1 MPGTN
6 HHAVQ
11 MVNGPETDRLILPR
25 SVDAS
30 GERSAESRGA
40 RPTGGS
46 SGSRNPAWADV
57 PWRTIVSVVGVVL
70 ATYIVL
76 ILVLATVRIIA
87 WVVVA
92 GFFAIVLAPLVRR
105 VQARVGDRRTV
116 ATSIVVIS
124 TLAAMV
130 GVITLFILPV
140 RSQLVNVLTDLPG
153 TVRDAARG
161 RGPIG
166 NLVKKLHIESYVQ
179 HNEVKLAK
187 AATKLNDYSV
197 ETATT
202 AISVVLAFITI
213 TLITFLFL
221 SQSEAMGRAVMNV
234 MPHRRR
240 ASVRRIA
247 VEAAGAVSGYVI
259 GNLLVSLVAGVAAFI
274 CLVSVRV
281 PSPVVL
287 ALFVAFADLIPLV
300 GATLGAAISV
310 LAAFLYSPTA
320 GLVSLIFFIIYQQ
333 VENGLIYPWI
343 MARKVNV
350 NPLVIL
356 LSVLVGVELFGIVG
370 ALLAVP
376 ASGALQVIIK
386 AVRQEHGREQLVL
399 PDNISEPVEMK
410 TR

>member
-1 MPGTN
+1 
-6 HHAVQ
+6 

-46 SGSRNPAWADV
+46 GGSRNPAWADV

-70 ATYIVL
+70 ATYVVL

-130 GVITLFILPV
+130 GVITLFIMPV

-153 TVRDAARG
+153 TVRDAAKG

-202 AISVVLAFITI
+202 AISVALAFITI

-221 SQSEAMGRAVMNV
+221 SQSEALGRAVMNV

-300 GATLGAAISV
+300 GATLGAAVSV

-399 PDNISEPVEMK
+399 PDNISDPVEMK

>member
-1 MPGTN
+1 
-6 HHAVQ
+6 

-46 SGSRNPAWADV
+46 GGSRNPAWADV

-70 ATYIVL
+70 ATYVVL

-130 GVITLFILPV
+130 GVITLFIMPV

-153 TVRDAARG
+153 TVRDAAKG

-202 AISVVLAFITI
+202 AISVALAFITI

-300 GATLGAAISV
+300 GATLGAAVSV

-399 PDNISEPVEMK
+399 PDNISDPVEMK

>member
-1 MPGTN
+1 
-6 HHAVQ
+6 

-46 SGSRNPAWADV
+46 GGSRNPAWADV

-70 ATYIVL
+70 ATYVVL

-130 GVITLFILPV
+130 GVITLFIMPV

-153 TVRDAARG
+153 TVRDAAKG

-202 AISVVLAFITI
+202 AISVALAFITI

-221 SQSEAMGRAVMNV
+221 SQSEAMGRAAMNV

-300 GATLGAAISV
+300 GATLGAAVSV

>member
-1 MPGTN
+1 
-6 HHAVQ
+6 
-11 MVNGPETDRLILPR
+11 MVNGPESDRLILPR

-30 GERSAESRGA
+30 GERGTDNRAA
-40 RPTGGS
+40 RSSGGGG
-46 SGSRNPAWADV
+46 GSRNPAWADV

-70 ATYIVL
+70 ATYILLV
-76 ILVLATVRIIA
+76 LVLAAARIIA
-87 WVVVA
+87 WVAVA

-105 VQARVGDRRTV
+105 VQAKVGDRRTV
-116 ATSIVVIS
+116 ATSIVVLS

-187 AATKLNDYSV
+187 AAAKLNDYSV

-202 AISVVLAFITI
+202 VISVALAFITI

-221 SQSEAMGRAVMNV
+221 SQSEAMGRAAMNV

-300 GATLGAAISV
+300 GATLGAAVCV

-356 LSVLVGVELFGIVG
+356 LSVLVGVELFGILG

-399 PDNISEPVEMK
+399 PDNISQSAEMP

>member
-1 MPGTN
+1 
-6 HHAVQ
+6 

-46 SGSRNPAWADV
+46 GGSRNPAWADV

-70 ATYIVL
+70 ATYVVL

-130 GVITLFILPV
+130 GVITLFIMPV

-153 TVRDAARG
+153 TVRDAAKG

-202 AISVVLAFITI
+202 AISVALAFITI

-221 SQSEAMGRAVMNV
+221 SQSEALGRAVMNV

-300 GATLGAAISV
+300 GATLGAAVSV

>member
-1 MPGTN
+1 
-6 HHAVQ
+6 

-46 SGSRNPAWADV
+46 GGSRNPAWADV

-70 ATYIVL
+70 ATYVVL

-130 GVITLFILPV
+130 GVITLFIMPV

-153 TVRDAARG
+153 TVRDAAKG

-202 AISVVLAFITI
+202 AISVALAFITI

-221 SQSEAMGRAVMNV
+221 SQSEALGRAVMNV

-300 GATLGAAISV
+300 GATLGAAVSV

-399 PDNISEPVEMK
+399 QDNISDPVEMK

>member
-1 MPGTN
+1 
-6 HHAVQ
+6 
-11 MVNGPETDRLILPR
+11 MVNGPESDRLILPR
-25 SVDAS
+25 SVDGA
-30 GERSAESRGA
+30 GERGAESRGG
-40 RPTGGS
+40 RPSGGS
-46 SGSRNPAWADV
+46 GGSRNPAWADV

-70 ATYIVL
+70 ATYILLV
-76 ILVLATVRIIA
+76 LVLATVRIIA
-87 WVVVA
+87 WVAVA

-105 VQARVGDRRTV
+105 VQVKVGDRRTV
-116 ATSIVVIS
+116 ATSIVVFS

-153 TVRDAARG
+153 TVHDAARG
-161 RGPIG
+161 KGPIG

-187 AATKLNDYSV
+187 AAAKLNDYSV

-202 AISVVLAFITI
+202 VISVALAFITI

-300 GATLGAAISV
+300 GATLGAAVSV

-356 LSVLVGVELFGIVG
+356 LSVLVGVELFGILG

-399 PDNISEPVEMK
+399 PDNMSQPVEMP